1 MMALQNKDV
10 PCEAVRVKASHVRW
24 GLTLELGLEGWG
36 SIWTYGMD
44 G

>member
-1 MMALQNKDV
+1 MGLQNKDA
-10 PCEAVRVKASHVRW
+10 PCEAGWAKASQMGW

-36 SIWTYGMD
+36 SIWTYGME